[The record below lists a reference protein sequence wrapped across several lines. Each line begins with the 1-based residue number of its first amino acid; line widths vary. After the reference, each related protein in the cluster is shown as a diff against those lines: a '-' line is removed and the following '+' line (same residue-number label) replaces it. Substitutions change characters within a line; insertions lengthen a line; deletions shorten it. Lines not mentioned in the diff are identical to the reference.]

1 MKIKKLILLA
11 AVAGLVTACG
21 NSSKK
26 ADSTNSGEQ
35 AVDSAEILRNDSI
48 QKAQADSV
56 AKADS
61 IAKADA
67 AFAEYQKSGVNITI
81 GKFMVEKHPDFPL
94 DDGYGHV
101 TLTNNSD
108 NDVAASDYTITIK
121 NSIYQYMG
129 DDEPC
134 DYNYMTKP
142 GVAIKAHGTARY
154 KLYFNQHNFQELVKI
169 NAKPKPR
176 KQFDAQYKPASSQ
189 AD

>member
-21 NSSKK
+21 NSSRK

-81 GKFMVEKHPDFPL
+81 GKFIVTKEPEFCVDEGK
-94 DDGYGHV
+94 GYY
-101 TLTNNSD
+101 TLINNSD
-108 NDVAASDYTITIK
+108 YDVAASDYTVTERWTEMY
-121 NSIYQYMG
+121 SG
-129 DDEPC
+129 GEPE
-134 DYNYMTKP
+134 TGTEIKP
-142 GVAIKAHGTARY
+142 GIAIKAHGTARY
-154 KLYFNQHNFQELVKI
+154 PITFTPKYDTEFVKI
-169 NAKPKPR
+169 NAKPKTR

>member
-26 ADSTNSGEQ
+26 ADSANSGEQ
-35 AVDSAEILRNDSI
+35 AVDFVEILRNDSI
-48 QKAQADSV
+48 NKVQADSV

-81 GKFMVEKHPDFPL
+81 GKFVVTKDMEHAMDVGS
-94 DDGYGHV
+94 GYY

-108 NDVAASDYTITIK
+108 RDVEASDYTITVK
-121 NSIYQYMG
+121 DFIYQSMSEDPY
-129 DDEPC
+129 E
-134 DYNYMTKP
+134 YSTVP
-142 GVAIKAHGTARY
+142 GIAIKAHGTAKY
-154 KLYFNQHNFQELVKI
+154 KVDFTNHGQRELVKI
-169 NAKPKPR
+169 NAKPKTR

>member
-26 ADSTNSGEQ
+26 ADSASAGEQ
-35 AVDSAEILRNDSI
+35 AVDSVEILRNDSI
-48 QKAQADSV
+48 NKAQADSV

-67 AFAEYQKSGVNITI
+67 AFAEYQKSGVDITI
-81 GKFMVEKHPDFPL
+81 GKFTVTKEAEYAMDEYR
-94 DDGYGHV
+94 GYY

-108 NDVAASDYTITIK
+108 NDVAASDYTITERWTMASTFAPPEGELQI
-121 NSIYQYMG
+121 
-129 DDEPC
+129 
-134 DYNYMTKP
+134 KP
-142 GVAIKAHGTARY
+142 GIAIKAHGTARY
-154 KLYFNQHNFQELVKI
+154 PIATSGRTNVELVKI
-169 NAKPKPR
+169 NAKPKTR

>member
-1 MKIKKLILLA
+1 MKIKKLILFA

-67 AFAEYQKSGVNITI
+67 AFAEYQKSGVNISI
-81 GKFMVEKHPDFPL
+81 GKFTVTREPGSSIEEGN
-94 DDGYGHV
+94 GY
-101 TLTNNSD
+101 L
-108 NDVAASDYTITIK
+108 
-121 NSIYQYMG
+121 
-129 DDEPC
+129 
-134 DYNYMTKP
+134 
-142 GVAIKAHGTARY
+142 
-154 KLYFNQHNFQELVKI
+154 
-169 NAKPKPR
+169 
-176 KQFDAQYKPASSQ
+176 
-189 AD
+189 

>member
-26 ADSTNSGEQ
+26 ADSANADEQ
-35 AVDSAEILRNDSI
+35 TVDSAEILRNDSI
-48 QKAQADSV
+48 NKAQADSV

-67 AFAEYQKSGVNITI
+67 AFAEYQKSGVDITI
-81 GKFMVEKHPDFPL
+81 GKFTVTREPGSAIEEGN
-94 DDGYGHV
+94 GYY

-108 NDVAASDYTITIK
+108 TDVAASDYTVTERWTMMACGAPPETGTEI
-121 NSIYQYMG
+121 
-129 DDEPC
+129 
-134 DYNYMTKP
+134 KP

-154 KLYFNQHNFQELVKI
+154 PIMFTGNCDVEVVKI
-169 NAKPKPR
+169 NAKPKTR
-176 KQFDAQYKPASSQ
+176 KQFDAQYKPAASQ

>member
-26 ADSTNSGEQ
+26 ADSANSGEQ

-67 AFAEYQKSGVNITI
+67 AFAEYQKSGVNISI
-81 GKFMVEKHPDFPL
+81 GKRTVTQHTNGPMS
-94 DDGYGHV
+94 DGRGYY

-108 NDVAASDYTITIK
+108 NDVAASDYTITLRETT
-121 NSIYQYMG
+121 MG
-129 DDEPC
+129 GGAPAETS
-134 DYNYMTKP
+134 DYTKP
-142 GVAIKAHGTARY
+142 GIAIKAHGTAQ
-154 KLYFNQHNFQELVKI
+154 FPIMFTDNFDQEVVKI
-169 NAKPKPR
+169 NAKPKTR

>member
-1 MKIKKLILLA
+1 MKIKQIILFA

-26 ADSTNSGEQ
+26 ADSANSGEQ
-35 AVDSAEILRNDSI
+35 TVDSAEIFRNDSI
-48 QKAQADSV
+48 SKAQADSV

-81 GKFMVEKHPDFPL
+81 GKFAAEKYPDNPM
-94 DDGYGHV
+94 DDGYGYV

-108 NDVAASDYTITIK
+108 HDVTASDYTVTIK
-121 NSIYQYMG
+121 NTCYPFGEGTPDVNM
-129 DDEPC
+129 
-134 DYNYMTKP
+134 MTKP

-154 KLYFNQHNFQELVKI
+154 KLYFNSHNDQELVKI
-169 NAKPKPR
+169 NAKPKTR
-176 KQFDAQYKPASSQ
+176 KQFDAQYTPASSQ

>member
-1 MKIKKLILLA
+1 MKIKKLILFA

-26 ADSTNSGEQ
+26 ADSATAGEQ
-35 AVDSAEILRNDSI
+35 TVDSSEILRNDSI

-67 AFAEYQKSGVNITI
+67 AFAEYQKSGVNITV
-81 GKFMVEKHPDFPL
+81 GKFVVTKATEGMITEGR
-94 DDGYGHV
+94 GYY
-101 TLTNNSD
+101 TFTNNSD
-108 NDVAASDYTITIK
+108 NDVAASDYTVTEHY
-121 NSIYQYMG
+121 SCYYTGG
-129 DDEPC
+129 DPETGTE
-134 DYNYMTKP
+134 TKP
-142 GVAIKAHGTARY
+142 GIAIKAHGTARFEVEY
-154 KLYFNQHNFQELVKI
+154 SGRCEVDKVTI
-169 NAKPKPR
+169 NAKPKTR